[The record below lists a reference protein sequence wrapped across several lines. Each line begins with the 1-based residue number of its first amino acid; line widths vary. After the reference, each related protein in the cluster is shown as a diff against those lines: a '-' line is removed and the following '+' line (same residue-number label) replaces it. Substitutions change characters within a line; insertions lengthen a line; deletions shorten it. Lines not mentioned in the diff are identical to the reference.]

1 MLAFAA
7 MDGKR
12 TTESFVATGRS
23 LEDAFFLERDRQLIA
38 RKAELRKMAET
49 KEALASVS
57 GIKDP
62 EVLDLL
68 VKLNVRPETVA
79 ALSMVPLVEVVWADG
94 KVDEREKKVVLDFA
108 TAQGMGEGRV
118 GHELLERWLEQRPE
132 PGLLAAWQRY
142 IEALCEKLSP
152 HQRTHLKDE
161 LLRNVRAA
169 AEASGGFLG
178 IGKIS
183 DEEKAVLAKLE
194 ASFGAA

>member
-1 MLAFAA
+1 VLTSAA

-12 TTESFVATGRS
+12 TTEAFVTTGRS

-38 RKAELRKMAET
+38 RRAELRKLAET

-62 EVLDLL
+62 EVLDFL

-94 KVDEREKKVVLDFA
+94 KVDEQERKVVLDFA
-108 TAQGMGEGRV
+108 TAQGMGEGQV
-118 GHELLERWLEQRPE
+118 GRELLERWIEQRPE
-132 PGLLAAWQRY
+132 PTLLAAWQRY

-152 HQRTHLKDE
+152 DQRKHLRDE

-194 ASFGAA
+194 TSFGGA

>member
-1 MLAFAA
+1 

-12 TTESFVATGRS
+12 TTESFLATGRS
-23 LEDAFFLERDRQLIA
+23 LEDAFFIERDRQLIA

-49 KEALASVS
+49 KEALASAS

-62 EVLDLL
+62 EVLDFL

-94 KVDEREKKVVLDFA
+94 KVDDQERQVVLEFA
-108 TAQGMGEGRV
+108 RQQGIPEGSVV
-118 GHELLERWLEQRPE
+118 GELLGRWLEQRPE
-132 PGLLAAWQRY
+132 PALLAAWQLY
-142 IEALCEKLSP
+142 IEALCERLSA
-152 HQRTHLKDE
+152 HQRQHLKDE

-183 DEEKAVLAKLE
+183 SAEKAVLAKLE
-194 ASFGAA
+194 SSFRGA

>member
-1 MLAFAA
+1 

-12 TTESFVATGRS
+12 TTESFLTTGRS

-62 EVLDLL
+62 EVLDFL

-94 KVDEREKKVVLDFA
+94 KVDDQERQVVLDFA
-108 TAQGMGEGRV
+108 RQQGIPEGSVV
-118 GHELLERWLEQRPE
+118 GELLGRWLEQRPE
-132 PGLLAAWQRY
+132 PALLAAWQLY
-142 IEALCEKLSP
+142 IEALCERLSA
-152 HQRTHLKDE
+152 HQRQHLKDE

-183 DEEKAVLAKLE
+183 SAEKAVLAKLE
-194 ASFGAA
+194 SSFRGA

>member
-1 MLAFAA
+1 M

-12 TTESFVATGRS
+12 TTASFLASGRN

-38 RKAELRKMAET
+38 RKAELRRLAET

-57 GIKDP
+57 GIQDP
-62 EVLDLL
+62 EVLEFL
-68 VKLNVRPETVA
+68 VQLEVRPETVA

-94 KVDEREKKVVLDFA
+94 KVDDQEKQVVLDFA
-108 TAQGMGEGRV
+108 RQQGIPEGSV
-118 GHELLERWLEQRPE
+118 GGELLARWLEQRPE
-132 PGLLAAWQRY
+132 PALLAAWQLY
-142 IEALCEKLSP
+142 IEALCERLSA
-152 HQRTHLKDE
+152 HQRQHLKDE

-183 DEEKAVLAKLE
+183 SAEKAVLAKLE
-194 ASFGAA
+194 SSFRGA